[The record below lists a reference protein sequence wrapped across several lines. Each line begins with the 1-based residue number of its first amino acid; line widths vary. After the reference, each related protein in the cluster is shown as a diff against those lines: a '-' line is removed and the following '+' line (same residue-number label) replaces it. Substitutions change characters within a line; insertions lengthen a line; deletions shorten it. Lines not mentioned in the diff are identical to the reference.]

1 MKKQAQ
7 MPDLWAL
14 DMSQMRLLHLLLTET
29 SVSAA
34 ATSLGVSQPAVS
46 LRLSRLRE
54 VFGDPLLVR
63 AGTGLV
69 PTERGR
75 ALIEPL
81 AQALDAFERLSSEQ
95 RFDPSVSRRHLRV
108 AAPNYLGASLLPR
121 FARALQN
128 AAPHMRLT
136 LETTVPGRDYVE
148 ALGASEIDLL
158 VGNWPDVPTH
168 LMTVTLPDDRLVC
181 IICRDHPLA
190 GRPGMDIE
198 TWLAQDH
205 VSPSASQDARF
216 SPVDAQLIRLRVTRR
231 IKLVLPNYTLI
242 PQVLQGTELVL
253 TTGARFVPFAT
264 RTAPV
269 SAIAAPPEFEPVV
282 FRLLWHERSQ
292 KDEAHAWARGLLREI
307 AQDLSG

>member
-1 MKKQAQ
+1 

-14 DMSQMRLLHLLLTET
+14 DMSQIRLLHLLLTET

-34 ATSLGVSQPAVS
+34 AAFLGVSQPAVS
-46 LRLSRLRE
+46 LRLARLRE

-75 ALIEPL
+75 GLIEPL
-81 AQALDAFERLSSEQ
+81 TQALDAFERLSSEQ
-95 RFDPSVSRRHLRV
+95 RFDPSISRRHLRV

-136 LETTVPGRDYVE
+136 METTVPGRDYV
-148 ALGASEIDLL
+148 ASLGSGEIDLL
-158 VGNWPDVPTH
+158 VGNWPDVPSH
-168 LMTVTLPDDRLVC
+168 LKTVALPDDRLVC
-181 IICRDHPLA
+181 ILCRNNPLA
-190 GRPGMDIE
+190 GRPGMDLE
-198 TWLAQDH
+198 TWLGQDH
-205 VSPSASQDARF
+205 VSPSAHADARF
-216 SPVDAQLIRLRVTRR
+216 SPVDAQLARLRVTRR

-242 PQVLQGTELVL
+242 PQVLQGTDLVL
-253 TTGARFVPFAT
+253 TTGARFVPFAM
-264 RTAPV
+264 RTAQV
-269 SAIAAPPEFEPVV
+269 AAIDAPAEFEPVV

-292 KDEAHAWARGLLREI
+292 NDEAHAWARRVLRDI
-307 AQDLSG
+307 AQDPTVGYL

>member
-1 MKKQAQ
+1 MNKQAQ
-7 MPDLWAL
+7 LPDLWAL

-34 ATSLGVSQPAVS
+34 ATFLGVSQPAVS
-46 LRLSRLRE
+46 LRLARLRQ

-75 ALIEPL
+75 MLIEPL

-95 RFDPSVSRRHLRV
+95 RFDPCISRRHLRV

-121 FARALQN
+121 FARALQK

-136 LETTVPGRDYVE
+136 LETTVPGRDYVA
-148 ALGASEIDLL
+148 ALGSGDIDIL

-168 LMTVTLPDDRLVC
+168 LKTVALPDDRLVC
-181 IICRDHPLA
+181 IVCRDHLLA
-190 GRPGMDIE
+190 AGGGTDLD

-205 VSPSASQDARF
+205 VSPSASTDARF
-216 SPVDAQLIRLRVTRR
+216 SPVDAQLMRLRVTRR
-231 IKLVLPNYTLI
+231 IKFVLPNYTLI
-242 PQVLQGTELVL
+242 PQVLKGTGLVL
-253 TTGARFVPFAT
+253 TTGARFVPFAI

-269 SAIAAPPEFEPVV
+269 VAIAAPAEFEPVV

-292 KDEAHAWARGLLREI
+292 HDEAHAWARALLREV
-307 AQDLSG
+307 AHDLTV